1 MCITHVLSVPTQG
14 VTIYTRIR
22 FQIEDVDEPDHQEHQ
37 LSISAGQADL
47 TVHSFGYN
55 TAEAVPMTV
64 YYRDSG
70 ENEGK
75 ARPSLDNLRK
85 AEVKKQLEPAQVS
98 LPTYVMFVP

>member
-1 MCITHVLSVPTQG
+1 MSHPFDFSFF
-14 VTIYTRIR
+14 R
-22 FQIEDVDEPDHQEHQ
+22 FQIEDVDEPDHGDHQ

-70 ENEGK
+70 EDEGK
-75 ARPSLDNLRK
+75 ARPSLDHLRQ
-85 AEVKKQLEPAQVS
+85 AEIKQQPEAIQVITIDPAGCQ
-98 LPTYVMFVP
+98 LYN